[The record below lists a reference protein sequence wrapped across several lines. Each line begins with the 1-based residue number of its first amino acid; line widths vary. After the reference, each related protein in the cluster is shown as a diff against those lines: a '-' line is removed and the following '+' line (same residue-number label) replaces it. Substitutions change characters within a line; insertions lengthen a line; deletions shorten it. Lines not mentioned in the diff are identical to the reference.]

1 MRIFIA
7 RIAPLFIVL
16 LLCLV
21 VPLSLLFV
29 SGTGVNL
36 DMSASLSVAFSRAI
50 LTFDRVVLWW
60 MVIELVN
67 LNHPINA
74 SRWVSNSSYFIHVHD
89 SRRRSIMFLSSCL
102 NYLVLVLIRFCVRK
116 NNLIWICQDLLLYS
130 GNDFVFIISINICWM
145 FKNFAVLCNEFNCWV

>member
-50 LTFDRVVLWW
+50 LTFDRVVL
-60 MVIELVN
+60 
-67 LNHPINA
+67 
-74 SRWVSNSSYFIHVHD
+74 
-89 SRRRSIMFLSSCL
+89 
-102 NYLVLVLIRFCVRK
+102 
-116 NNLIWICQDLLLYS
+116 
-130 GNDFVFIISINICWM
+130 
-145 FKNFAVLCNEFNCWV
+145 